1 MRQGLLWLSERQG
14 VFNFVR
20 SNGLARRFASRF
32 VAGESIDQ
40 GVEAA
45 RELSR
50 RGITSSLDLLGES
63 VTVEAEAVAA
73 RDQYLR
79 MLDRMA
85 ASGAEVNV
93 SVKLTQ
99 MGLDVSEALC
109 VANMVAILEKAAA
122 LHGFVRLDMESSEY
136 TQRTLEFFRRR
147 LFDRFGAHCGVV
159 IQSMLRRSEQDIEDL
174 IAMKAR
180 VRLCK
185 GAYLEPPAVAFP
197 EKADVDK
204 NYVRLMERLLLA
216 GNYPGLATHDEAII
230 AHARDFVRR
239 QGIGT
244 DRFEFQML
252 YGVRRD
258 LQEKPPPGGLP
269 APGLYPVRNA
279 VVSLSHAA
287 AGGATRQHRLFPR
300 QHRAG
305 VGTGTV
311 SELTLGG
318 YMAKHDRAAAFGGS
332 DGQAYSVAIYVDE
345 EPDLRGLYGAALLF
359 VRWSP
364 AGDQPVGHVESE
376 TLAWGRTEA
385 EAADRLKALSLYDV
399 KTALD
404 EAIARAPS
412 EW

>member
-20 SNGLARRFASRF
+20 RNGLARRFASRF

-50 RGITSSLDLLGES
+50 RGITASLDLLGES
-63 VTVEAEAVAA
+63 VSAEAEAVTA

-99 MGLDVSEALC
+99 MGLDIAEELC
-109 VANMVAILEKAAA
+109 LANMTAILEKAAA
-122 LHGFVRLDMESSEY
+122 LHGFVRLDMESSDY
-136 TQRTLEFFRRR
+136 TQRTLDFFRTR

-159 IQSMLRRSEQDIEDL
+159 IQSMLRRSEQDVEDM
-174 IAMKAR
+174 IALKAR

-185 GAYLEPPAVAFP
+185 GAYLEPPTIAFP
-197 EKADVDK
+197 DKADVDG
-204 NYVRLMERLLLA
+204 NYVRLMERLLAA
-216 GNYPGLATHDEAII
+216 GNYPGIATHDEAII
-230 AHARDFVRR
+230 AKGRDFVRR

-258 LQEKPPPGGLP
+258 LQESLRQAGFRLRVYIPFGTQWYPYLMRRLAERPANIAFFLGNIVRESVPG
-269 APGLYPVRNA
+269 R
-279 VVSLSHAA
+279 
-287 AGGATRQHRLFPR
+287 
-300 QHRAG
+300 
-305 VGTGTV
+305 
-311 SELTLGG
+311 
-318 YMAKHDRAAAFGGS
+318 
-332 DGQAYSVAIYVDE
+332 
-345 EPDLRGLYGAALLF
+345 
-359 VRWSP
+359 
-364 AGDQPVGHVESE
+364 
-376 TLAWGRTEA
+376 
-385 EAADRLKALSLYDV
+385 
-399 KTALD
+399 
-404 EAIARAPS
+404 
-412 EW
+412 

>member
-20 SNGLARRFASRF
+20 RNGLARKFASRF

-45 RELSR
+45 RELAR
-50 RGITSSLDLLGES
+50 RGITASLDLLGES
-63 VTVEAEAVAA
+63 VSAEAEAVAA

-99 MGLDVSEALC
+99 MGLDIAEELC
-109 VANMVAILEKAAA
+109 LANMTAILERAAA
-122 LHGFVRLDMESSEY
+122 LQGFVRLDMEGSAY
-136 TQRTLEFFRRR
+136 TQRTLDFFRHR

-174 IAMKAR
+174 IAIKAR

-185 GAYLEPPAVAFP
+185 GAYLEPPTVAFP
-197 EKADVDK
+197 DKADVDQ
-204 NYVRLMERLLLA
+204 NYVRLMERLLDA
-216 GNYPGLATHDEAII
+216 GNYPGVATHDEAII
-230 AHARDFVRR
+230 AHAREFVRR

-258 LQEKPPPGGLP
+258 LQERLRQAGFRLRVYIPFGTQWYPYLMRRLAERPANIAFLFGNILRESVPG
-269 APGLYPVRNA
+269 R
-279 VVSLSHAA
+279 
-287 AGGATRQHRLFPR
+287 
-300 QHRAG
+300 
-305 VGTGTV
+305 
-311 SELTLGG
+311 
-318 YMAKHDRAAAFGGS
+318 
-332 DGQAYSVAIYVDE
+332 
-345 EPDLRGLYGAALLF
+345 
-359 VRWSP
+359 
-364 AGDQPVGHVESE
+364 
-376 TLAWGRTEA
+376 
-385 EAADRLKALSLYDV
+385 
-399 KTALD
+399 
-404 EAIARAPS
+404 
-412 EW
+412 